1 MRLMIPVLSVLFIF
15 AAGLKSE
22 AASVSKQQREAI
34 IFITNLSQGNNLERS
49 FYDVVEFAA
58 GALGQASLL
67 PNYQKVTTIQG
78 SGATLAA
85 LRNALKTAANKSTIR
100 AVDLIFVTH
109 GLSGEVLFADGRKTM
124 DQVKA
129 AIIDNLT
136 AAQRGKLRMIFS
148 TACFGS
154 SHRTKWRDSGFR
166 TASGS
171 QGIYADSALSYPAFL
186 GSWVIGTNFSTA
198 VGVANAA
205 DPFRVSDNAAKAW
218 FNSKG
223 RQDLA
228 NQVNS
233 NRVISG
239 TGSLTINTM
248 P

>member
-1 MRLMIPVLSVLFIF
+1 MRLATLILSISLVSF
-15 AAGLKSE
+15 AAVKTE
-22 AASVSKQQREAI
+22 AASVSKTQREAI
-34 IFITNLSQGNNLERS
+34 IFITNLSQGTSLEQQ

-58 GALGQASLL
+58 ATLGQASLV

-78 SGATLAA
+78 SGSTLTA
-85 LRNALKTAANKSTIR
+85 LRNALKTAASKSGIK

-109 GLSGEVLFADGRKTM
+109 GLSGEVLFVDGRKTM

-129 AIIDNLT
+129 DIVSNLT

-154 SHRTKWRDSGFR
+154 THRSKWRDAGFK

-186 GSWVIGTNFSTA
+186 GSWIVGTNFSTA

-205 DPFRVSDNAAKAW
+205 DVLRVSDNAAKAW
-218 FNSKG
+218 FNSKNK
-223 RQDLA
+223 QDLA

-233 NRVISG
+233 NRVVSG
-239 TGSLTINTM
+239 TSSLTIGTM

>member
-1 MRLMIPVLSVLFIF
+1 MRLATLVLTILLGCAAVLQ
-15 AAGLKSE
+15 AE

-34 IFITNLSQGNNLERS
+34 IFITNLSQGSNLEEQ

-58 GALGQASLL
+58 GALGQASLT

-78 SGATLAA
+78 SGATLTA
-85 LRNALKTAANKSTIR
+85 LRNALKTAANKSGIK

-109 GLSGEVLFADGRKTM
+109 GLSGEVLFANGRKTM

-129 AIIDNLT
+129 DIVGNLT

-154 SHRTKWRDSGFR
+154 THRSKWRDAGFK

-186 GSWVIGTNFSTA
+186 GSWIIGTNFSGA

-205 DPFRVSDNAAKAW
+205 DVFRVSDNAAKAW
-218 FNSKG
+218 FDSKD
-223 RQDLA
+223 RHDLA

-233 NRVISG
+233 NRVVSG
-239 TGSLTINTM
+239 SSSLTIGTM

>member
-1 MRLMIPVLSVLFIF
+1 MRLATLVLSMLLVC
-15 AAGLKSE
+15 AAAVKAE
-22 AASVSKQQREAI
+22 AASVSKTQREAI
-34 IFITNLSQGNNLERS
+34 IFITNLSQGSSLEQQ

-58 GALGQASLL
+58 AALGQGSLT

-78 SGATLAA
+78 SGATLTA
-85 LRNALKTAANKSTIR
+85 LRNALKTAANKSGIK

-129 AIIDNLT
+129 DLVNNLT
-136 AAQRGKLRMIFS
+136 AAQRSKLRMIFS

-154 SHRTKWRDSGFR
+154 SHRTKWRDAGFK

-186 GSWVIGTNFSTA
+186 GSWIVGANFSTA

-205 DPFRVSDNAAKAW
+205 DALRISDNAAKAW
-218 FNSKG
+218 FNSKN

-233 NRVISG
+233 NRLVSG
-239 TGSLTINTM
+239 SSSLTIGTM